1 MDASLI
7 ESVYCEIHAAQTRG
21 ETIRKFH
28 VMIIVAKIIAIHDI
42 IAIILNIQIFL
53 ILKNVKNSKY
63 KKIYWENI

>member
-7 ESVYCEIHAAQTRG
+7 ESEYCEIRTAQSRG

-28 VMIIVAKIIAIHDI
+28 VTIIVAKIIAIHDI
-42 IAIILNIQIFL
+42 IAIILKIQIFL
-53 ILKNVKNSKY
+53 IPKNVKNSKY